1 MRIKMMFVAVAFFL
15 LWGAVAASAQE
26 KSVVITV
33 KGTTLSNGVVLIDIV
48 KGGKGLDMQ
57 CNQGAPGC
65 AQLKGGKY
73 QLVQLPENM
82 GMYDCKDVQ
91 IFAESADT
99 SDADKKLGEYCL
111 NEK

>member
-1 MRIKMMFVAVAFFL
+1 MKIKMMLVTVAFFL
-15 LWGAVAASAQE
+15 LSGTVGASAQE
-26 KSVVITV
+26 KSVITV

-48 KGGKGLDMQ
+48 KGGKGIDMQ

-65 AQLKGGKY
+65 TQLKGGKY

-91 IFAESADT
+91 VFAESADT